1 LTAYN
6 PSVDFANAC
15 GIAFVPNQEPNGN
28 YLPLDPS
35 GSGIGAGMIIG
46 FSIGVAFALLFIAI
60 GMFYIYAY
68 KHRKE
73 KKSLL
78 QKMTDKY
85 GYANNQGHLILNLLC
100 I

>member
-1 LTAYN
+1 LKAYN
-6 PSVDFANAC
+6 PSVDFANAR
-15 GIAFVPNQEPNGN
+15 GIAFVPNQDPNGN

-35 GSGIGAGMIIG
+35 GSGIGAGTIAGI
-46 FSIGVAFALLFIAI
+46 SIGIAFALLFIAI

-68 KHRKE
+68 KHRKA

-78 QKMTDKY
+78 RQMTDKD
-85 GYANNQGHLILNLLC
+85 GSANNQGHLILNILC